1 MTLDKLSVGQAATI
15 DAIAG
20 DGPIVQRLM
29 ALGLLEGSEV
39 SITRKALG
47 GDPIEVEIMGYALSL
62 RLAEAS
68 RVQVTPSDG
77 QG

>member
-1 MTLDKLSVGQAATI
+1 MTLDELSVGQAATI

-47 GDPIEVEIMGYALSL
+47 
-62 RLAEAS
+62 
-68 RVQVTPSDG
+68 
-77 QG
+77 

>member
-1 MTLDKLSVGQAATI
+1 MTLDELSIGQAATI

-20 DGPIVQRLM
+20 EGPVVQRLM

-39 SITRKALG
+39 SIKRKALG

-68 RVQVTPSDG
+68 RVQVTPNG
-77 QG
+77 EQG